1 MIVIRIM
8 KTTKKSAP
16 RLNEQPVSQPRNPE
30 VIEKFYKQIVNS
42 FGYAY
47 PGKA

>member
-1 MIVIRIM
+1 MLFLRSM
-8 KTTKKSAP
+8 KTTKKSVQQ
-16 RLNEQPVSQPRNPE
+16 LNERPVSQPRNPE